1 MIKKLYESGYF
12 NYKDF
17 ILDNMKKLSLSSIE
31 AIVLIKMLDEFKVDK
46 RILID
51 DITSQ
56 LAEKRSLVEEAMSS
70 LNEKSFYSIYINY
83 ENGLGEEAASLDGFF
98 ERVELLLN
106 NLGNQDKD
114 DELHSSIEYL
124 SNTFNRILTP
134 QEIEIIT
141 SLVLDD
147 YYNLDNFKNAVEV
160 KLKGRNVITVKMI
173 AKALATKD
181 KKTEVKPNNEMMKE
195 FIKNI
200 K

>member
-1 MIKKLYESGYF
+1 MIQKLYESGYF

-70 LNEKSFYSIYINY
+70 LNEKSFYS
-83 ENGLGEEAASLDGFF
+83 LDGFF

-114 DELHSSIEYL
+114 DELHTIIEYL